1 MLYFYFLS
9 EYFYE
14 VYMTEFPVTRYY
26 NLRFK
31 LDYHSNV
38 FVKVG
43 VHERAKVNISVEIS
57 KIFIIQNANGTVC

>member
-1 MLYFYFLS
+1 M
-9 EYFYE
+9 
-14 VYMTEFPVTRYY
+14 MKFPVTRYN

-43 VHERAKVNISVEIS
+43 ARERAISEDKLS
-57 KIFIIQNANGTVC
+57 LLKFQSCSS

>member
-1 MLYFYFLS
+1 M
-9 EYFYE
+9 
-14 VYMTEFPVTRYY
+14 TRYN

-43 VHERAKVNISVEIS
+43 VHERAIDEGKLSLFKYQRCS
-57 KIFIIQNANGTVC
+57 SRNAKTVC